1 MFEPNMAKAGVTL
14 LGTFL
19 VFALGKSPVFRID
32 RAGAAIIAASLTV
45 ATGVLT
51 FDQAT
56 RTVDYRTIVLL
67 FSMMIVAASLR
78 ISGFF
83 QILGNYLLTLVK
95 TPKQLLLAVVLTSGV
110 LSAFFINDVIC
121 LLFTPVVLMLCKRIG
136 LKPLPFLMGVATSS
150 NIGSAG
156 TLIGNPQN
164 ILIGSL
170 SGMSFGSYML
180 IAFPLALLGLMINYF
195 FIVWIYNQD
204 LQVPLHQC
212 KPLHGIHHNYLIT
225 KSIVVTLLILVGFLA
240 GLDTVVTASLGAAY
254 LLITR
259 RLKPDKIY
267 AQIDFNL
274 LVIFTG
280 LFVVIG
286 GVEHSGLMAWIM
298 DHLSFIDFSQFS
310 IFAFLTVVL
319 SNIFSNV
326 PAVLLLK
333 FFIPSAGDLWWSGLA
348 IFSTLAGNLTLTGSI
363 ANLIV
368 VEIAK
373 KEGVQVSFLDYLKV
387 GLPLT
392 ILLCSIALAYFT
404 LFLM

>member
-19 VFALGKSPVFRID
+19 IFALGKSPVFRID
-32 RAGAAIIAASLTV
+32 RAGAAIIAAALTV

-51 FDQAT
+51 FEQAT

-83 QILGNYLLTLVK
+83 RLLGNYLLASVE
-95 TPKQLLLAVVLTSGV
+95 TPKQLLLAVVLTSGL

-121 LLFTPVVLMLCKRIG
+121 LLFTPVVLLLCQRTG
-136 LKPLPFLMGVATSS
+136 LNPLPFLMGVATAS

-180 IAFPLALLGLMINYF
+180 VAFPLALVGLGINYLW
-195 FIVWIYNQD
+195 VAWLYRAD
-204 LQVPLHQC
+204 LTGNIDQRRPLPGTYHS
-212 KPLHGIHHNYLIT
+212 YLVT
-225 KSIVVTLLILVGFLA
+225 KSLLVTLLILAGFLS
-240 GLDTVVTASLGAAY
+240 GLDTVVVASLGAAY

-259 RLKPDKIY
+259 RLKPEKIY
-267 AQIDFNL
+267 TQIDFNL

-286 GVEHSGLMAWIM
+286 GVEHSGLMAWLM
-298 DHLSFIDFSQFS
+298 ERLSFIDFSQFS
-310 IFAFLTVVL
+310 IFALLTVVL

-326 PAVLLLK
+326 PAVLLLQY
-333 FFIPSAGDLWWSGLA
+333 FVPSAGDLWWSGLA
-348 IFSTLAGNLTLTGSI
+348 VFSTLAGNLTLTGSI

-392 ILLCSIALAYFT
+392 LITCTLALGYFAW
-404 LFLM
+404 LQ